1 MLTYTFPHVLGIEID
16 ILRGLGAKVAGLQV
30 GFDLMAVGRDLGQEL
45 GVKIGRYKE
54 TAAHRNC
61 ECGVEEGEDK
71 SGGEGI
77 HYPVGGELFVFG
89 CFLFLFLFRPSVGVF
104 ISGELGLVTVIYGGF
119 TTRPGYA
126 MKFLL
131 DST

>member
-1 MLTYTFPHVLGIEID
+1 MLTNTFLHVLGIEID
-16 ILRGLGAKVAGLQV
+16 ILRGLGAKVAGLHV
-30 GFDLMAVGRDLGQEL
+30 GFDLMAVGRDFGQEL

-77 HYPVGGELFVFG
+77 HYPVGGGLVV
-89 CFLFLFLFRPSVGVF
+89 LVVLVIFLFRPVS
-104 ISGELGLVTVIYGGF
+104 EYLLVEG
-119 TTRPGYA
+119 
-126 MKFLL
+126 
-131 DST
+131 